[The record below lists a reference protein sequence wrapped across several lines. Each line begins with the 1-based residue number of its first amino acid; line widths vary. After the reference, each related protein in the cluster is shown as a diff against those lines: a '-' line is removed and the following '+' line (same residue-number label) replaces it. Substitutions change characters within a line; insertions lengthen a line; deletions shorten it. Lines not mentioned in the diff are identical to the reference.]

1 MARSRGDR
9 PDAFAPVLLLGGG
22 DARLRAA
29 VEERLGG
36 AAGRGRRRGR
46 EGGHRFKVVE
56 AASAPMVR
64 RKSAASASAAA
75 NGPMVR
81 RGCAASVSAVAL
93 DLAIRGAGGGLE
105 LIRELRDARP
115 ELPILAF
122 ARGAPASEA
131 IAAVM
136 AGADFF
142 HDCTEPGCAG
152 FERALDRALE
162 RRRLIAVVE
171 RSEAQMEEARGRLA
185 QMSGE
190 LTRAVPGFRPL
201 HARGDVLPFREAAR
215 RYLLAAAQLFEGD
228 PRALAKALGVSYFAL
243 RRLLAR
249 YEVPYPA
256 ARSRKHGTRG
266 Q

>member
-1 MARSRGDR
+1 MARIRWDR
-9 PDAFAPVLLLGGG
+9 PDAFDHVVLLAAG

-29 VEERLGG
+29 IAERLGRVPGQDPGGG
-36 AAGRGRRRGR
+36 ARGR
-46 EGGHRFKVVE
+46 HPRFKVVA

-64 RKSAASASAAA
+64 RRHAGSVSAAA
-75 NGPMVR
+75 V
-81 RGCAASVSAVAL
+81 
-93 DLAIRGAGGGLE
+93 DLGIRGTSGLE
-105 LIRELRDARP
+105 LIRELREARP
-115 ELPILAF
+115 ELPILAY

-142 HDCTEPGCAG
+142 HDCPDAGCAG
-152 FERALDRALE
+152 VERALERAID

-171 RSEAQMEEARGRLA
+171 RSEAQLEEARGRLA

-190 LTRAVPGFRPL
+190 LVRAVPGFRPL
-201 HARGDVLPFREAAR
+201 HSRGDVLPFREAAR

-249 YEVPYPA
+249 YDVPYPG
-256 ARSRKHGTRG
+256 ARSRKQGTRG
-266 Q
+266 RWRTSTGSAI